1 MKHPYIEYLN
11 LGNCFTMTEQNLLE
25 DEIWIASILLQIKFQ
40 FFIYAYFVRPSSIE
54 QIFMDKVSQKKKKKI
69 GENLFFFA
77 STQNSGSN
85 SKIIS
90 ETFKVICISI
100 PPKTE

>member
-40 FFIYAYFVRPSSIE
+40 FFIYAYFVRPSSLE
-54 QIFMDKVSQKKKKKI
+54 QIFMDKVSQKKKKMEKI
-69 GENLFFFA
+69 FFFFA

>member
-40 FFIYAYFVRPSSIE
+40 FFIYAYFVRPSSLE
-54 QIFMDKVSQKKKKKI
+54 QISMDKVCKKKKWRKSFFLPQLKI
-69 GENLFFFA
+69 QE
-77 STQNSGSN
+77 
-85 SKIIS
+85 
-90 ETFKVICISI
+90 VI
-100 PPKTE
+100 PKS

>member
-25 DEIWIASILLQIKFQ
+25 EEIWIASILLQIKFQ
-40 FFIYAYFVRPSSIE
+40 FFIYAYFVRPSSLE
-54 QIFMDKVSQKKKKKI
+54 QIFMDKVSQKKKKT
-69 GENLFFFA
+69 GENLFF
-77 STQNSGSN
+77 SSIQNSGSN

>member
-40 FFIYAYFVRPSSIE
+40 FFIYAYFVRPSSLE
-54 QIFMDKVSQKKKKKI
+54 QIFMDKVSQKLKKWRKS
-69 GENLFFFA
+69 FFFLP
-77 STQNSGSN
+77 QL
-85 SKIIS
+85 KIQ
-90 ETFKVICISI
+90 EVI
-100 PPKTE
+100 PKS

>member
-40 FFIYAYFVRPSSIE
+40 FFIYAYFVRPSSLE
-54 QIFMDKVSQKKKKKI
+54 QIFMDKVSQKKKKNWGKS
-69 GENLFFFA
+69 FFFLL
-77 STQNSGSN
+77 QL
-85 SKIIS
+85 KIQ
-90 ETFKVICISI
+90 EVI
-100 PPKTE
+100 PKS